1 MYAYRCILHKKS
13 KQLVGAAMRS
23 RVFRSNPREVDAMDK
38 LDRKLQ
44 LGRYDA
50 LLARHGDEELLNS
63 FDALMREV
71 AAKLQR
77 RGAPKRNRLTRRAR
91 SRRA

>member
-1 MYAYRCILHKKS
+1 
-13 KQLVGAAMRS
+13 
-23 RVFRSNPREVDAMDK
+23 MDK

-44 LGRYDA
+44 LGRYDVP
-50 LLARHGDEELLNS
+50 LARHGDEELLNS

-77 RGAPKRNRLTRRAR
+77 RGAPKGSRQAKRAR
-91 SRRA
+91 SRPA

>member
-1 MYAYRCILHKKS
+1 L
-13 KQLVGAAMRS
+13 RS
-23 RVFRSNPREVDAMDK
+23 SLIAHEVDAMGK
-38 LDRKLQ
+38 LDRLQ

-50 LLARHGDEELLNS
+50 LLARHGDQELLSS

-77 RGAPKRNRLTRRAR
+77 RGAPKSRQIKRARTRRP
-91 SRRA
+91 

>member
-1 MYAYRCILHKKS
+1 M
-13 KQLVGAAMRS
+13 G
-23 RVFRSNPREVDAMDK
+23 K
-38 LDRKLQ
+38 LDRKPQ

-77 RGAPKRNRLTRRAR
+77 RSAPKSRQIKRAR
-91 SRRA
+91 TQRA

>member
-1 MYAYRCILHKKS
+1 
-13 KQLVGAAMRS
+13 
-23 RVFRSNPREVDAMDK
+23 MDK

-50 LLARHGDEELLNS
+50 LLARHGDEELLSS

-71 AAKLQR
+71 AAKLER
-77 RGAPKRNRLTRRAR
+77 RGAPKSRQMKRTRTRRA
-91 SRRA
+91 

>member
-1 MYAYRCILHKKS
+1 
-13 KQLVGAAMRS
+13 
-23 RVFRSNPREVDAMDK
+23 MDK

-50 LLARHGDEELLNS
+50 LLARHGDEELLSS

-71 AAKLQR
+71 AAKLER
-77 RGAPKRNRLTRRAR
+77 RRAPKTRQMKRARTRRA
-91 SRRA
+91 

>member
-1 MYAYRCILHKKS
+1 
-13 KQLVGAAMRS
+13 
-23 RVFRSNPREVDAMDK
+23 MDK

-50 LLARHGDEELLNS
+50 LLARHGDEELLSS

-71 AAKLQR
+71 AAKLER
-77 RGAPKRNRLTRRAR
+77 RGAPKTRQMKRVRTRRA
-91 SRRA
+91 